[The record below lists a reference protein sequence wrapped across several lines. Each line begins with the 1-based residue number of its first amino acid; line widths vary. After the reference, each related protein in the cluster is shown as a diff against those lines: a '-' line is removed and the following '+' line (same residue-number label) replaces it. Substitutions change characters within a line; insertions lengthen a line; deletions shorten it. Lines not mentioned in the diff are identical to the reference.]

1 MRGRNKNRAIEKPRE
16 ENWWLVGGG
25 QDASCC
31 LSRPREAVARVIVGR
46 SARMSGFKLLFEIIS
61 FVLAPRNQTDRAM
74 VVVRSGRTA
83 GERRGGANLVPQSGK
98 TTTMSE

>member
-1 MRGRNKNRAIEKPRE
+1 
-16 ENWWLVGGG
+16 
-25 QDASCC
+25 
-31 LSRPREAVARVIVGR
+31 
-46 SARMSGFKLLFEIIS
+46 MSGFKLLFEIIS